1 MTDKTKR
8 RGLAVGD
15 RIELREPVWSGK
27 VQRQRF
33 VVFSVRANSGMRT
46 LFRAD
51 DGTLCALDPR
61 YLIGARIIKSARK
74 ESDK

>member
-1 MTDKTKR
+1 MAAKIKR

-15 RIELREPVWSGK
+15 RIELKEPVWFGK

-33 VVFSVRANSGMRT
+33 AVFSIRAHSGMRT
-46 LFRAD
+46 LFRAE

-61 YLIGARIIKSARK
+61 YLVGARIIKSAR
-74 ESDK
+74 ET